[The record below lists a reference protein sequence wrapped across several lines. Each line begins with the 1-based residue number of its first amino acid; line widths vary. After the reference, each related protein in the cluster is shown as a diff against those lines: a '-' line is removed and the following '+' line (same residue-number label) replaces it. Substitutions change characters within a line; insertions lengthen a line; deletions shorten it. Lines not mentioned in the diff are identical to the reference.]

1 MSKSSSS
8 PDIRS
13 SRNEQPEHS
22 LTIKRKDNERG
33 AENSHSNDK
42 THTQSFYRG
51 SPQQSSESD
60 SLQSNKHHFFLPD
73 IPKPH
78 FRNNSKNELKEKN
91 TTPKHSHAF
100 LKVKKNS
107 TLLDDTYH
115 NISQF
120 RMTVG
125 ERIRRVIYKIEDTVG
140 PLIKKIIPNF
150 IMAHYVYILLWVIVG
165 SIVLYPSKNLD
176 YIDCLMFAAGAAT
189 QGGLAPQQLNDVK
202 LYQQITI
209 YMVCMFTTPIFIHG
223 SLTFIRLYWYEK
235 RFDDIKE
242 KSINQY
248 KMRRSKTI
256 ANLRSETN
264 ARTMSAN
271 YTNSHRNFDS
281 HNAQEGLTSR
291 MKRFENMK
299 NFGNSDNIDPLD
311 TENITTKNNNYNSWN
326 VSQRNKRND
335 NLEISNDHNDDNDCA
350 VTDYDD
356 GDENDKYT
364 TNKGSGR
371 YDVDK
376 KLDDSN
382 EVFTSKI
389 NTSLNHDHAVE
400 SPTTNIKFGELPKP
414 FKKKERDIA
423 PRDLYMSISALQ
435 NDSNSD
441 FDDEMGPALHFKS
454 PHELEKDKRK
464 VPLRRRKH
472 RKILR
477 EKKLKE
483 LKKKALPLL
492 QTEKSIVDTELAEQQ
507 GRNFDFTSQTNI
519 DTNADLTKKEKAR
532 RAMSSPMLEKPDIV
546 SHQELPL
553 DFDSTAYKPGFKH
566 FQRSHTLHMP
576 EFSKK
581 LFSNFD
587 NSNVSPGQ
595 ENVDEFP
602 YLKRFKSRRPSIFT
616 KRRTYSNLDQLS
628 DDDFVN
634 NYLTN
639 VPTNYLSWKPTV
651 GRNSKFI
658 ALTKQQKIELGG
670 VEYQSMKLLGRI
682 LVAYYLGF
690 HILAFVLFVP
700 YVTRRS
706 NYAKNLR
713 SDGVSPA
720 WWGFFSAMSSFND
733 LGYTLNATSMALFD
747 ESAYVQLIS
756 GAFILIGN
764 TAFPICLRF
773 IIWLMKH
780 FTKPLTLSHD
790 SLSFLLDHPRRC
802 FTLLFPSGPTW
813 WLFAVLLLL
822 NFLDWILFIILDFG
836 REGLSYIPRGYQ
848 ILCGLYQAICT
859 RTAGFN
865 VVNLASLNPAIQV
878 SYMVMMYISVLPL
891 AISIRRTNV
900 YEEQSLGVYERE
912 DEDHT
917 DSKPRLKYI
926 GDHLRKQLSFDL
938 WFLFL
943 AIFIICICEAGRIQS
958 GDVNFTVFQI
968 MFELTSAYGTVGL
981 SLGYPNKNTSFCG
994 EFSKISKLV
1003 VVATLIRGRHR
1014 GLPNSIDRA
1023 IMLSDEKLNLR
1034 DDLEAYHA
1042 MRRTA
1047 TTMSNTETMFPS
1059 ITKVATGQRR
1069 QTIDRQPTI
1078 SENIRQG
1085 VIPWGDILTKVGHLL
1100 GKTVANILTVSG
1112 APKEEKYARQMTRYS
1127 TFDDYPL
1134 RSRSTSQ
1141 YTRRNS
1147 NFEDRNMGYDNYH
1160 DNDDDISFNSSVGER
1175 ESVPLKN
1182 YPPFSDG
1189 RDGKNNHSQTYSQ
1202 EEKSVRNYYPV
1213 RSSNGANGDSESIV
1227 TPESYVSD
1235 LHSSISSKKR
1245 KLN

>member
-1 MSKSSSS
+1 
-8 PDIRS
+8 
-13 SRNEQPEHS
+13 
-22 LTIKRKDNERG
+22 
-33 AENSHSNDK
+33 
-42 THTQSFYRG
+42 
-51 SPQQSSESD
+51 
-60 SLQSNKHHFFLPD
+60 
-73 IPKPH
+73 
-78 FRNNSKNELKEKN
+78 
-91 TTPKHSHAF
+91 
-100 LKVKKNS
+100 
-107 TLLDDTYH
+107 
-115 NISQF
+115 
-120 RMTVG
+120 
-125 ERIRRVIYKIEDTVG
+125 
-140 PLIKKIIPNF
+140 
-150 IMAHYVYILLWVIVG
+150 MAHYVYILLWVIVG

-264 ARTMSAN
+264 ART
-271 YTNSHRNFDS
+271 
-281 HNAQEGLTSR
+281 
-291 MKRFENMK
+291 
-299 NFGNSDNIDPLD
+299 I
-311 TENITTKNNNYNSWN
+311 
-326 VSQRNKRND
+326 
-335 NLEISNDHNDDNDCA
+335 
-350 VTDYDD
+350 
-356 GDENDKYT
+356 
-364 TNKGSGR
+364 GR

-532 RAMSSPMLEKPDIV
+532 RAMSSPMLEKPDIG

-670 VEYQSMKLLGRI
+670 VE
-682 LVAYYLGF
+682 
-690 HILAFVLFVP
+690 
-700 YVTRRS
+700 
-706 NYAKNLR
+706 
-713 SDGVSPA
+713 
-720 WWGFFSAMSSFND
+720 
-733 LGYTLNATSMALFD
+733 
-747 ESAYVQLIS
+747 
-756 GAFILIGN
+756 
-764 TAFPICLRF
+764 
-773 IIWLMKH
+773 
-780 FTKPLTLSHD
+780 
-790 SLSFLLDHPRRC
+790 
-802 FTLLFPSGPTW
+802 
-813 WLFAVLLLL
+813 
-822 NFLDWILFIILDFG
+822 
-836 REGLSYIPRGYQ
+836 
-848 ILCGLYQAICT
+848 
-859 RTAGFN
+859 TAGFN

-917 DSKPRLKYI
+917 DSKP
-926 GDHLRKQLSFDL
+926 
-938 WFLFL
+938 
-943 AIFIICICEAGRIQS
+943 
-958 GDVNFTVFQI
+958 
-968 MFELTSAYGTVGL
+968 
-981 SLGYPNKNTSFCG
+981 
-994 EFSKISKLV
+994 
-1003 VVATLIRGRHR
+1003 RHR

-1160 DNDDDISFNSSVGER
+1160 DNDDDISFNSSVGES

-1202 EEKSVRNYYPV
+1202 EERSVRNYYPV